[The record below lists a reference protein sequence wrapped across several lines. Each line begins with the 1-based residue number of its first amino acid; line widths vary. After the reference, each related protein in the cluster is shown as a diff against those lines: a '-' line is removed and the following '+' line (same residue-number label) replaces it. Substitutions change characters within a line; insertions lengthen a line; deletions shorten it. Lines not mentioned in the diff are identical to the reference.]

1 MDSPDSPVCL
11 QEVWCHVP
19 KVGTHLSNSF
29 DNLDNK
35 IDISYL
41 HLLVSIQDYFKQIN
55 EGVNLGWKE

>member
-11 QEVWCHVP
+11 QEVWYHVP
-19 KVGTHLSNSF
+19 KVSTHLSKSF

-55 EGVNLGWKE
+55 EGVNPGWKE